1 MFHDRVGRFH
11 NPQIK
16 KADRERREE
25 LENEVKKE
33 KLNVFGKRQKRQD
46 KYKMTKI
53 ENSNMKKRTSLKC
66 SIYKSTFN
74 KK

>member
-25 LENEVKKE
+25 LENEE

-66 SIYKSTFN
+66 
-74 KK
+74 